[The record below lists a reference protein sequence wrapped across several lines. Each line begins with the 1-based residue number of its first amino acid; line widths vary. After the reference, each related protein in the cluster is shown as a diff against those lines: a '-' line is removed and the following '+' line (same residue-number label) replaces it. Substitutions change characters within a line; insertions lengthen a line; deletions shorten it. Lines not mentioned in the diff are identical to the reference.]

1 MKTLFLISL
10 LSFFLHAQDNLKKV
24 VFDLTSGSIE
34 VFEKKVLSGIALHK
48 SYYEG
53 KLEELQVA
61 VVVHGDAYKF
71 FLKDISASQYKNDAE
86 LVKKNV
92 SLSKRINSLSDIY
105 EVEFL
110 MCESGVNKHKINK
123 NNIYDNV
130 KLVRTSTVGLID
142 KQIDGYAY
150 VPIFK

>member
-1 MKTLFLISL
+1 M
-10 LSFFLHAQDNLKKV
+10 
-24 VFDLTSGSIE
+24 
-34 VFEKKVLSGIALHK
+34 
-48 SYYEG
+48 
-53 KLEELQVA
+53 
-61 VVVHGDAYKF
+61 
-71 FLKDISASQYKNDAE
+71 
-86 LVKKNV
+86 KKNV